1 VEPVGSG
8 GAVATVVTDV
18 PRAGESILAGDSRPR
33 LYEAPM
39 IEPKLDALREHF
51 RTMESVVVCYSGG
64 LDSGFVLA
72 VAHEQLGPRAVG
84 LTAAGPALA
93 PSEREDAAA
102 FAKQIGATHEIIDAG
117 EIDVKDYVANG
128 PDRCFHCKTA
138 LYVAAERFRKD
149 HGLAHVVNGT
159 NLDDLGDYRPGLEAA
174 KNAGVR
180 SPLVEVGF
188 HKADVREAAKR
199 MGLRLWDKPAAACLA
214 SRIPYGTAVTPERLS
229 QVAGLEAE
237 IRALGF
243 RVVRVRHHD
252 AIARIELGAEEL
264 ARMLEPTCRT
274 QVNDAGKRHGFSYV
288 TLDLGAYRVGSH
300 NEVLDGR
307 HLRTIP

>member
-1 VEPVGSG
+1 
-8 GAVATVVTDV
+8 
-18 PRAGESILAGDSRPR
+18 
-33 LYEAPM
+33 M
-39 IEPKLDALREHF
+39 IEPKLDALRQHI
-51 RTMESVVVCYSGG
+51 RAMESVVVCYSGG

-72 VAHEQLGPRAVG
+72 VAHEQLGLRAVG

-102 FAKQIGATHEIIDAG
+102 FAKQIGAAHEIIDAG
-117 EIDVKDYVANG
+117 EIDVTDYVANG

-149 HGLAHVVNGT
+149 RGMAHVVNGT

-188 HKADVREAAKR
+188 HKADVREAAKL

-252 AIARIELGAEEL
+252 AIARIELGADEL
-264 ARMLEPTCRT
+264 ARMLEATCRT
-274 QVNDAGKRHGFSYV
+274 QVFEAGKRHGFSYV

>member
-1 VEPVGSG
+1 
-8 GAVATVVTDV
+8 
-18 PRAGESILAGDSRPR
+18 
-33 LYEAPM
+33 M
-39 IEPKLDALREHF
+39 IEPKVDALRKHF

-93 PSEREDAAA
+93 PSESEDAIA
-102 FAKQIGATHEIIDAG
+102 FAKQIGAVHEIVDAG

-138 LYVAAERFRKD
+138 LYVAAERFRK
-149 HGLAHVVNGT
+149 GRGMAHVVNGT

-188 HKADVREAAKR
+188 HKADVREAAKL

-264 ARMLEPTCRT
+264 ARMLEPACRT